1 MWMARWAP
9 AKLDGTGRSR
19 MFDIAEQV
27 QRWRASGAEVTVG
40 RVVSTRGFSTRDP
53 AETIAV
59 SPGRPAIGQVASGA
73 ARDRV
78 EATVNRPAAPARI
91 AEVVVGD
98 DAAVRA
104 GLACGGVMR
113 MLVQPADDI
122 PAIAWSALAARSPI
136 CLVTPIDGAQV
147 GTTVAY
153 LPSTLGAASDDVRR
167 YFARGVT
174 GTTSMPTEA
183 GELFVAALWPDV
195 TLVVVGSGGL
205 ADTLVAV
212 AGVLGWSAAVAS
224 DLTDAVHRCGSLRRN
239 DVAIVLS
246 HDLDL
251 SGAALQAALASD
263 AGYVGALGA
272 RRTQAARSE
281 WLSAHGVGADAVARI
296 NGPAGLDIGA
306 DTPAE
311 VAVSIVAEVIAV
323 RVGASG
329 GRLRDRGGPVHRPVG

>member
-1 MWMARWAP
+1 
-9 AKLDGTGRSR
+9 

-27 QRWRASGAEVTVG
+27 QRWRSSGSVVTVG

-53 AETIAV
+53 AAAIALSAGQPTV
-59 SPGRPAIGQVASGA
+59 GEVAAGAAHDQVEAVLAGPPGPGRI
-73 ARDRV
+73 
-78 EATVNRPAAPARI
+78 E
-91 AEVVVGD
+91 EVVVGD

-104 GLACGGVMR
+104 GLACGGVLR
-113 MLVQPADDI
+113 MIVQTAEDI
-122 PAIAWSALAARSPI
+122 PEAAWSALADRSPV
-136 CLVTPIDGAQV
+136 CLVTPIDGVQV

-153 LPSTLGAASDDVRR
+153 LPSTLSAAADDVRR

-174 GTTSMPTEA
+174 GTMLVPADS

-205 ADTLVAV
+205 ADALVAV
-212 AGVLGWSAAVAS
+212 AGVLGWSGTVAS
-224 DLTDAVHRCGSLRRN
+224 ERSDVVERCRSLRRG

-251 SGAALQAALASD
+251 SGAALQAVLASD
-263 AGYVGALGA
+263 AGYVGALGS
-272 RRTQAARSE
+272 RRTQAARSD
-281 WLSAHGVGADAVARI
+281 WLAAHGVGADAVDRI

-311 VAVSIVAEVIAV
+311 VAVAIVAEVIAL
-323 RVGASG
+323 RAGAVG
-329 GRLRDRGGPVHRPVG
+329 GRLRDRPGPVHRAAGSAG